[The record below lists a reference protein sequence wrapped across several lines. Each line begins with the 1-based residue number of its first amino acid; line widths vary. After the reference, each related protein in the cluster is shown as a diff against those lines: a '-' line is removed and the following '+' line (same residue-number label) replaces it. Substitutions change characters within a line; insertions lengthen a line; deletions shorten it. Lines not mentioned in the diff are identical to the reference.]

1 MTLGLAAAIA
11 ACIALAAWRA
21 RALDRGGALAAWTVG
36 TAVLAAAGWIGGAVM
51 LAFFV
56 SASALS
62 RIPEREPA
70 ALDPKGSRRD
80 ACQVYANGGAAALAG
95 LLVLAGAVPPS
106 AGLWIITTSLAAA
119 AADTWATSIGGASRR
134 APHDLLSGKPV
145 PPGTSG
151 GVTRLGTAG
160 AVGGALLVS
169 LPATFSGHSTLL
181 AAGTIIGVGGM
192 ILDSALGAT
201 VQGRFRCPRCG
212 TRSEWPRHRCGT
224 RTRHEGGWRWLS
236 NDGVNAIA
244 TGTAALA
251 GWAAW
256 LCCSSPS

>member
-1 MTLGLAAAIA
+1 MTPALAAAITA
-11 ACIALAAWRA
+11 FIALAAWRA
-21 RALDRGGALAAWTVG
+21 RTLDAGGALAAWTVG
-36 TAVLAAAGWIGGAVM
+36 TAVLAAAGWTGGAVL

-62 RIPEREPA
+62 RIPETRPTM
-70 ALDPKGSRRD
+70 LDPKGSRRD
-80 ACQVYANGGAAALAG
+80 ARQVYANGGAAAVAG
-95 LLVLAGAVPPS
+95 LLVLAGGLPS
-106 AGLWIITTSLAAA
+106 GAGLWIITTSLAAA
-119 AADTWATSIGGASRR
+119 AADTWATSIGGVSRLE
-134 APHDLLSGKPV
+134 PHDLFSGKPV

-160 AVGGALLVS
+160 AVAGALLVS
-169 LPATFSGHSTLL
+169 VPSAFSGHSALL

-192 ILDSALGAT
+192 LLDSALGAT

-212 TRSEWPRHRCGT
+212 TRSEWPQHRCGT
-224 RTRHEGGWRWLS
+224 RTRHEGGWRWLT

-244 TGTAALA
+244 TGAAALA